1 MRKIYLKLKSFLKE
15 HYKLGFSITILLLII
30 SAILITYHVPTSFIM
45 GVCVFT
51 FGVAMLRLVTH
62 KNGYIYLSG
71 DSLWYSCKRKYRNEY
86 SEEEIDEKF
95 KELSLR
101 NATVY
106 LMIGIAS
113 FIIWLV
119 VELILWIF

>member
-1 MRKIYLKLKSFLKE
+1 MIL
-15 HYKLGFSITILLLII
+15 TICY
-30 SAILITYHVPTSFIM
+30 TPTSFIM

-51 FGVAMLRLVTH
+51 LGAATLRLVTH
-62 KNGYIYLSG
+62 KIGYIHLSG
-71 DSLWYSCKRKYRNEY
+71 DSLWYRCKSKYRKEF

-113 FIIWLV
+113 LIIWMI
-119 VELILWIF
+119 VELIL